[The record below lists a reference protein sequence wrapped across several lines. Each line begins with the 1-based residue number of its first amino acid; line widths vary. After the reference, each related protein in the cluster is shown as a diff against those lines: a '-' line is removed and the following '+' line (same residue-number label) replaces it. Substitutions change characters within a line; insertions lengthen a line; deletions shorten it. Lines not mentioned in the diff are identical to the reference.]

1 VSVRKDCQLQHEAL
15 VQRVGAERQEY
26 AQGSNTYGIT
36 PIKHSNQCLSDDFL
50 ENIVDKDTML
60 HAYRKV
66 KANKGA
72 AGIDGMSVHEL
83 DEYLDEHLA
92 TLQDQLIKGT
102 YQPFPVRRV
111 EIPKKEKDK
120 TRKLGIPTVID
131 RVIQQA
137 ITTTLTHLFEPQ
149 FSN

>member
-1 VSVRKDCQLQHEAL
+1 MSVRKDCQLQHEAL

-92 TLQDQLIKGT
+92 TLQDQLIKGHINHSQ
-102 YQPFPVRRV
+102 YAVLKFLRKRR
-111 EIPKKEKDK
+111 I
-120 TRKLGIPTVID
+120 KLENLVS
-131 RVIQQA
+131 QQ
-137 ITTTLTHLFEPQ
+137 
-149 FSN
+149 